1 MADVV
6 DTTGA
11 SFCAQNS
18 KHFDPVNA
26 LLDALERQTAG
37 WEALP
42 EIDDAVR
49 DNALR
54 DKVRELSLDE
64 TGALLRQVEPTTIA
78 GVIRALRHVIDRIA
92 PDDGGGPDDYTLP
105 LARNAVSALARM
117 AG

>member
-11 SFCAQNS
+11 PFCAQNS

-26 LLDALERQTAG
+26 LLDVLERQTAG
-37 WEALP
+37 WDALP
-42 EIDDAVR
+42 EDDDA
-49 DNALR
+49 LR
-54 DKVRELSLDE
+54 HKVRELSWDE

>member
-1 MADVV
+1 MAEVV

-11 SFCAQNS
+11 PFCAQNS
-18 KHFDPVNA
+18 RYFDPVNA

-42 EIDDAVR
+42 DD
-49 DNALR
+49 DDDLR
-54 DKVRELSLDE
+54 DRVRALSWDE

>member
-11 SFCAQNS
+11 CPCAQNS
-18 KHFDPVNA
+18 KHIDPVNA
-26 LLDALERQTAG
+26 LLDALARQKAQ
-37 WEALP
+37 WQALP
-42 EIDDAVR
+42 EDD
-49 DNALR
+49 DDLR
-54 DKVRELSLDE
+54 DKVREMSWDE

-78 GVIRALRHVIDRIA
+78 GVIRALRHVIERIE

-105 LARNAVSALARM
+105 LARNAVAALERM